1 MKFFESLY
9 INKYYRI
16 LLSCIV
22 PLLVFGPFLP
32 DLIISFS
39 VFIFLIFI
47 YKSKKFELLINQF
60 SLYFYLFCLIC
71 ILSSL
76 LSSDILFSLKSS
88 LPYFRLIIFCHL
100 IAYLIKINKNILK
113 YFYLS
118 CSITFIILCL
128 NGIIEYFFDIN
139 VFFKP
144 TEYGNRITS
153 FFYDEKILGSYLSR
167 MFPLYLALSI
177 TQIKNFSSNFLSILT
192 ILLLFIGTFISGER
206 AAFFFLMI
214 STFIIFIYFNG
225 FTKIKIIFASF
236 IIVTLTFIYSTNPSL
251 KNRMVTETF
260 NSIFKEK
267 ENIVIFTQEHDSHI
281 RTALKIFSDSPL
293 LGHGPRMFRI
303 KCQIEEFQVGNTPC
317 NTHPHNFYIQLLAET
332 GILGFSFLFFLLIFS
347 IYRSIKYLYHKFY
360 SSEVFEK
367 YSNFKISLIS
377 GIMATIFPLTTNG
390 NFFNNYLMIL
400 YFLPLG
406 FLFYSFNES
415 NDDRV

>member
-1 MKFFESLY
+1 M
-9 INKYYRI
+9 
-16 LLSCIV
+16 
-22 PLLVFGPFLP
+22 
-32 DLIISFS
+32 
-39 VFIFLIFI
+39 
-47 YKSKKFELLINQF
+47 
-60 SLYFYLFCLIC
+60 
-71 ILSSL
+71 
-76 LSSDILFSLKSS
+76 
-88 LPYFRLIIFCHL
+88 
-100 IAYLIKINKNILK
+100 
-113 YFYLS
+113 
-118 CSITFIILCL
+118 
-128 NGIIEYFFDIN
+128 N
-139 VFFKP
+139 VFFEP
-144 TEYGNRITS
+144 TKYGARITS

-206 AAFFFLMI
+206 AALFFLMI

-225 FTKIKIIFASF
+225 FTKIRIIFASF
-236 IIVTLTFIYSTNPSL
+236 IIVTLTFIFLTNTAL
-251 KNRMVTETF
+251 KNRMITETF

-267 ENIVIFTQEHDSHI
+267 EKIIIFTQEHDSHI

-347 IYRSIKYLYHKFY
+347 IYRSIKQLYHKFY

-390 NFFNNYLMIL
+390 NFFNNYLMII

-406 FLFYSFNES
+406 FLFYSFNEN
-415 NDDRV
+415 NDDRI